1 MIPKYI
7 LDEMDTEIMVY
18 RVSDEKLVEKKA
30 SIRMKFREANMR
42 SKAKYLDHGRTLSCS
57 IVSDE
62 KLAAMVKQI
71 EKPTGLWARFWKWVA
86 A

>member
-18 RVSDEKLVEKKA
+18 R
-30 SIRMKFREANMR
+30 I
-42 SKAKYLDHGRTLSCS
+42 
-57 IVSDE
+57 SDE
-62 KLAAMVKQI
+62 KLAAMVKQT